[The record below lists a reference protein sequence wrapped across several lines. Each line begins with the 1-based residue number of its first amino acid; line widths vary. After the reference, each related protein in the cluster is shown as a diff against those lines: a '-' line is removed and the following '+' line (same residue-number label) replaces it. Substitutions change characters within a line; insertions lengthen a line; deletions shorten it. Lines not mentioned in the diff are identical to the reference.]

1 MSAVSGRRSS
11 NITAMPIRQ
20 RQADRPFP
28 NCYWVEPGRLLAGEY
43 PGSNSPEATRTR
55 LRQLL
60 DCGVRTFIDLTREA
74 ELEPYAVLL
83 PALTREAIEHHRF
96 GILDHSIPDRPQL
109 IVAALDA
116 IDAAQRR
123 GQGVY
128 VHCRAGIGRTGT
140 LIAAYLMRR
149 GLDNEAAFDRLQELW
164 QECGR
169 AKRWPVVPETDE
181 QIEYVRRWQE
191 PGSSPPARHEQIEG
205 ALTGLVLANAI
216 AASSKAK
223 LLHAEIEPN
232 TVLALPD
239 VLYADSGLA
248 VAALESLLALQR
260 HDPEDQLQRYLAWS
274 RSVQHEDYVIVP
286 DALKRA
292 LAAWQW
298 SRKTYAGSHDPR
310 NLDAHSVSRS
320 LAAVLCFPDGGE
332 RTVELAAEMSRPT
345 QQSPIVLDVCRAFAT
360 SLLDALAGTSQ
371 DDVANA
377 RGPQT
382 LALLERLPRAEVRDA
397 IAGRTTFRKRDVSAP
412 AVLCTVLRALAVS
425 PSFTV
430 GVQRLAPIGAATAA
444 ALFGALIG
452 AIRGVNDLP
461 PAWRRSLPQ
470 HALLRQLSERL
481 S

>member
-1 MSAVSGRRSS
+1 MRFL
-11 NITAMPIRQ
+11 Q

-43 PGSNSPEATRTR
+43 PGADTSEATRSR

-60 DCGVRTFIDLTREA
+60 DCGVRTFIDLTRET
-74 ELEPYAVLL
+74 ELEPYAVLF
-83 PALTREAIEHHRF
+83 PELTADDVKHHRF
-96 GILDHSIPDRPQL
+96 GILDHSIPDRPQV
-109 IVAALDA
+109 IVAALDT
-116 IDAAQRR
+116 IDAALRR
-123 GQGVY
+123 DHGVY

-140 LIAAYLMRR
+140 VVAAYLMRR

-191 PGSSPPARHEQIEG
+191 PGRGRSARHEQLEG
-205 ALTGLVLANAI
+205 ALLGLVLANSI
-216 AASSKAK
+216 AASSKAN

-239 VLYADSGLA
+239 VLYPDSGLA

-274 RSVQHEDYVIVP
+274 RSVQHEDHVVLS
-286 DALKRA
+286 DGLKRA

-320 LAAVLCFPDGGE
+320 LAAVLCYPDGGE
-332 RTVELAAEMSRPT
+332 RTVELAADMSRPT
-345 QQSPIVLDVCRAFAT
+345 QQSPIVLDVCRAFAA
-360 SLLDALAGTSQ
+360 SVLDALAGTPQ

-382 LALLERLPRAEVRDA
+382 AALLERLPRAEVRDA
-397 IAGRTTFRKRDVSAP
+397 ITGRTTFRKRDVTAP
-412 AVLCTVLRALAVS
+412 AVLCTALRALAVS
-425 PSFTV
+425 PTFIA

-481 S
+481 P